1 MSLALAMSS
10 RPVALELLAVLRDLD
25 PSRFRMELEATV
37 RRRIEHIEA
46 QLLRLIDAAKAEPTA
61 GATTLP
67 ARLRDVYRVLR
78 EKQPAPDLAAT
89 ARAPAWN
96 GYRAALVLAYDELSA
111 CLRLFAV
118 RVPNVR
124 PTNYARTSFHAIMGT
139 SVLAL
144 LELVLNAEQR
154 WMLPLAI
161 SSVFWFL
168 EGLRRVSPGAND
180 ALMKALGLIA
190 HPHERRKVNSSTW
203 YATALTILGLGFRI
217 ELCAIAVAILAFADP
232 AAGLVG
238 RRFGSVRLVQQ
249 KSLEGTLAFFVVG
262 TLAALSVLSIWHP
275 MPLTSMLAIAACAS
289 FAAALTELFSQRID
303 DNFSVPLGAALGGY
317 LALAW
322 IGGV

>member
-1 MSLALAMSS
+1 MSLTLAMSS

-25 PSRFRMELEATV
+25 PSRFRMELEATF
-37 RRRIEHIEA
+37 RRRIEHIEG
-46 QLLRLIDAAKAEPTA
+46 QLLRLLDTAKADA
-61 GATTLP
+61 VDGATILP
-67 ARLRDVYRVLR
+67 ERLREVYLVLR
-78 EKQPAPDLAAT
+78 DKQPAADLAAT

-111 CLRLFAV
+111 CLRSFAV

-124 PTNYARTSFHAIMGT
+124 PTNYARTTFHVLMGL

-154 WMLPLAI
+154 WILPLAI
-161 SSVFWFL
+161 SSFFWGL

-217 ELCAIAVAILAFADP
+217 ELCAIAVAILGFADP

-238 RRFGSVRLVQQ
+238 RRFGNVRLVQQ

-262 TLAALSVLSIWHP
+262 VIAAPVVLSVWHP
-275 MPLTSMLAIAACAS
+275 VPLTSMLAGAAGAS
-289 FAAALTELFSQRID
+289 LAAPLTELFSQRID

-317 LALAW
+317 IALAL
-322 IGGV
+322 IGGS